1 MNYAFNKIKF
11 NRCFIGK
18 EGRKKYSINKNYN
31 KVISRPYSQQ
41 IPPNQDPNKPPF
53 LSLKLIAIISG
64 LGLYHQYVNQVKRY

>member
-11 NRCFIGK
+11 NKCCIGK

-41 IPPNQDPNKPPF
+41 IPPNKTPF
-53 LSLKLIAIISG
+53 PSWKLIVIISG